1 MERSTPEN
9 ISSAH
14 KRLSVSFIVSLM
26 VLCARHARQVSKKLK
41 LKPTRKQTHLEDYL
55 ESPKSIGKGRESGG
69 GGGGRFGWSPARSFS
84 PMRTRPKELLTTL
97 SNKAMTMVGRKNK
110 AYEGGEGRPVAKK
123 KTAVEMLMEEEE
135 EEEYG
140 VWQREILMGGKCAP
154 LDHSG
159 VIYYDCS
166 GQQLKEVPP
175 RSPRASLVP
184 DRPTRSYVGSL
195 LNPTG
200 KEI

>member
-1 MERSTPEN
+1 MERSTPEHV
-9 ISSAH
+9 SSAH
-14 KRLSVSFIVSLM
+14 KRLSMSFLVSIM
-26 VLCARHARQVSKKLK
+26 VLCARHASRVSKKLK
-41 LKPTRKQTHLEDYL
+41 PKPTRKRTHLEDFL
-55 ESPKSIGKGRESGG
+55 ESPKSNGGGEGG
-69 GGGGRFGWSPARSFS
+69 GGRGRFGWSPARTMS
-84 PMRTRPKELLTTL
+84 PMRVRPKELLTTL
-97 SNKAMTMVGRKNK
+97 SNKARTMVGRKNK
-110 AYEGGEGRPVAKK
+110 SYDGGAAK
-123 KTAVEMLMEEEE
+123 KTAVEMVMEED

-140 VWQREILMGGKCAP
+140 IWQREILMGGKCEP

-166 GQQLKEVPP
+166 GHQLKEVPP

>member
-1 MERSTPEN
+1 MERSTPEHV
-9 ISSAH
+9 SSAH
-14 KRLSVSFIVSLM
+14 KRISVSFLVSLM
-26 VLCARHARQVSKKLK
+26 VLCARHASRVSKKLK
-41 LKPTRKQTHLEDYL
+41 PKKTRKQTHLEDYL
-55 ESPKSIGKGRESGG
+55 ESPKSNGNGSEDGR
-69 GGGGRFGWSPARSFS
+69 GGGRFGWSPARTFS
-84 PMRTRPKELLTTL
+84 PMRVRPKELYTTL

-110 AYEGGEGRPVAKK
+110 AYDGGPTK
-123 KTAVEMLMEEEE
+123 KTAVEMVMEED

-140 VWQREILMGGKCAP
+140 VWQREILMGGKCEP
-154 LDHSG
+154 LDYSG

-166 GQQLKEVPP
+166 GHQLKQVPP

-184 DRPTRSYVGSL
+184 ERPTRSYVGSL

>member
-1 MERSTPEN
+1 MERSTPEHV
-9 ISSAH
+9 SSTH
-14 KRLSVSFIVSLM
+14 KRLSVSFLVSLM
-26 VLCARHARQVSKKLK
+26 VLCARHANRVSKKLK
-41 LKPTRKQTHLEDYL
+41 LKPTKKRNHLEDYL
-55 ESPKSIGKGRESGG
+55 ENPKSNGEGEGA
-69 GGGGRFGWSPARSFS
+69 GGGRFGWSPARAFS

-110 AYEGGEGRPVAKK
+110 AYDGSGGTPAAR
-123 KTAVEMLMEEEE
+123 KTAAEMVVEED

-140 VWQREILMGGKCAP
+140 VWQREILMGGKCEP
-154 LDHSG
+154 LDYSG

-166 GQQLKEVPP
+166 GHQLKEVPP